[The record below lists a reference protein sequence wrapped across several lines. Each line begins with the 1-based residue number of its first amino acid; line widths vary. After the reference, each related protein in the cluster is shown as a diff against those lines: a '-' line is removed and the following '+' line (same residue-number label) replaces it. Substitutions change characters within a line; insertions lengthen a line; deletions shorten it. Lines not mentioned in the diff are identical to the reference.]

1 MVFVSLRDTLNDW
14 AKKRNITKFFN
25 SDKVIQLAN
34 QYFRVNKKWPTTK
47 VEAISFKRGNLLI
60 FYRTESELTG
70 LSTQENNLKLFL
82 LKQLPGLKIGKI
94 IYKRF
99 PLKWPFGR

>member
-1 MVFVSLRDTLNDW
+1 MVFVSLRETLNDW
-14 AKKRNITKFFN
+14 GKKRNITKFFD

-34 QYFRVNKKWPTTK
+34 QYFQVNKKWPTTK

-60 FYRTESELTG
+60 FYRAENELTS
-70 LSTQENNLKLFL
+70 LSSQENDLKLFL
-82 LKQLPGLKIGKI
+82 LKQLPGFKIGKV

-99 PLKWPFGR
+99 PLK